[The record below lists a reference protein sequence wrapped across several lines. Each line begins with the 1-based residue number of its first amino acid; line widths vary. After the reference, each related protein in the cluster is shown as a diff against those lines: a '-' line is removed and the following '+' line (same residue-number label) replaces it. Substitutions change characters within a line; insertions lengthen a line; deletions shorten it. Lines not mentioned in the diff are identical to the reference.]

1 MCVASKNK
9 NAPPKRGWC
18 APALV
23 EDICD
28 GIEDV
33 ADSVS
38 GITFAAVALVPTKA
52 GDDDGDDNQDDDDR
66 DNHGRLHAAPML
78 EGIFVLF
85 IP

>member
-1 MCVASKNK
+1 MRVASKNK
-9 NAPPKRGWC
+9 NTPPKRGWC

-38 GITFAAVALVPTKA
+38 GITFAAVALAPTKA
-52 GDDDGDDNQDDDDR
+52 GNDDGNDDQDDDR

-78 EGIFVLF
+78 EEIFVLF